1 MALYLLD
8 LFGAAPILPA
18 RRRRLRARGLH
29 FYRGPDGL
37 RGGVPYLIVVVM
49 GAITGSAGGIMRDV
63 LCAEVPLIL
72 RREIYATASVAGAVV
87 FVVLQ
92 EIH

>member
-1 MALYLLD
+1 
-8 LFGAAPILPA
+8 
-18 RRRRLRARGLH
+18 
-29 FYRGPDGL
+29 
-37 RGGVPYLIVVVM
+37 M
-49 GAITGSAGGIMRDV
+49 GALTGSAGGIMRDV

-92 EIH
+92 EIGASGPWIPLLPIATTFLLRLAAIRFDLHVPPFRPKDSQS